1 MKTRKRVRM
10 IQCIQE
16 QGGHGMEIKAV
27 MCDVDGTLLNSKGVV
42 SPRTIEAIKKVRE
55 KGIVFGLC
63 TGRDTHSVKTL
74 LEHWGV
80 AGLVDAIIG
89 NGGSEIYDE
98 QLGVEKASY
107 PLDGALIKEIVAH
120 YEDMD
125 VNFAIPYEG
134 VIVAPK
140 DDELIRFLAEV
151 DHVPYRV
158 ANYDEFLMESKAK
171 IMIVCEEGYMGN
183 VIERSK
189 SFHNDQ
195 YKCASLVTASVLY
208 EYMDPR
214 VSKANGLKEFMEL
227 HGWEMNQLCT
237 FGDED
242 NDYDMTAAAGV
253 GVVMANGS
261 KKTKSVADFITEDL
275 DHDGIAVFL
284 EEHIL

>member
-1 MKTRKRVRM
+1 MD
-10 IQCIQE
+10 
-16 QGGHGMEIKAV
+16 IKAV
-27 MCDVDGTLLNSKGVV
+27 MCDVDGTLLNSQGVV
-42 SPRTIEAIKKVRE
+42 SPRTIEAIKKIRE
-55 KGIVFGLC
+55 KGILFGLC

-80 AGLVDAIIG
+80 AGLTDAIIG

-98 QLGVEKASY
+98 SLQVEKSSF
-107 PLDGALIKEIVAH
+107 PLDGDLIKEIVAH

-134 VIVAPK
+134 VLVAPK
-140 DDELIRFLAEV
+140 EDELIRFLAEV
-151 DHVPYRV
+151 DKVPYRI
-158 ANYDEFLMESKAK
+158 ADYQEFLKEPMAK
-171 IMIVCEEGYMGN
+171 IMIVCEEDYMKN

-189 SFHNDQ
+189 SFHNDH

-214 VSKANGLKEFMEL
+214 VSKANGLKELMAL
-227 HGWEMNQLCT
+227 HGWGMENLCT

-242 NDYDMTAAAGV
+242 NDYDMTAAAGI

-261 KKTKSVADFITEDL
+261 KKTKSVADHITADL
-275 DHDGIAVFL
+275 DHDGIAVYL
-284 EEHIL
+284 EENFL